1 MIEAMLV
8 GRPVAGVDAFGV
20 GELVQD
26 GISGWLCPP
35 RDLVPLTEVLRRAVV
50 TGGSA
55 LDAMGAAARERV
67 LQRHD
72 SAGYIA
78 HVTDRLRGWLSET
91 PSATPSDET
100 EPG

>member
-1 MIEAMLV
+1 
-8 GRPVAGVDAFGV
+8 
-20 GELVQD
+20 
-26 GISGWLCPP
+26 
-35 RDLVPLTEVLRRAVV
+35 
-50 TGGSA
+50 
-55 LDAMGAAARERV
+55 MGAAARERV

-91 PSATPSDET
+91 PSATPSDVT